1 MSSTSSQA
9 SSGTETGA
17 DGSITV
23 IAGATVSGLTING
36 VTQYVLG
43 SAVDTVVHGY
53 ENFQYG
59 PYSYV
64 PPTTGTQIVQSGGVA
79 DHTQILSDLYYQEG
93 GITALEA
100 PASQIVQ
107 NGGSAFDTTVQ
118 GAAVNAYV
126 GVGRYYDEELE
137 AYQTVE
143 SGGYVSGVQV
153 RNDALSTIAA
163 GGSATDTVIQ
173 GSSATFFLGDDS
185 NSWHYE
191 TLHFRAEQ
199 DVEGTSEDV
208 SVQSDGLLVVDGTV
222 RNATV
227 SNGGM
232 VIAHSGAILS
242 DISVS
247 SGGILQLDSGVS
259 LESPITVQTSAA
271 LIFTD
276 ISATGGTVSATV
288 IPDEDGVTGRL
299 EVFSG
304 TTMVKDIAVQGDFTS
319 PLYFTQAAAGNY
331 LEMGFGTPCYCPGT
345 LIATPQGERPVEDLE
360 IGDSVLTASGQVRPV
375 HWIGRRAYDPLFT
388 YGNRDILPILIR
400 AGALAEGLPR
410 RDLMISPLHAM
421 FIDGFLVPALHLVNG
436 TSIIQIERPE
446 TIRYIH
452 VELES
457 HDLLLAEGAPSESF
471 LDDGS
476 RGMFHNAEEYRTL
489 YPDLPDRAPRYCA
502 PRLEGGAELEAIHR
516 RLCSSAPARDDR
528 DLTGA
533 AA

>member
-23 IAGATVSGLTING
+23 VAGATVSGLTING

-53 ENFQYG
+53 TVSNSYG
-59 PYSYV
+59 EFL
-64 PPTTGTQIVQSGGVA
+64 PTSAGTQIVQSGGVA
-79 DHTQILSDLYYQEG
+79 DHTQILSEFYYQANG
-93 GITALEA
+93 WTPLDA
-100 PASQIVQ
+100 PANQIVQ
-107 NGGSAFDTTVQ
+107 NGGSAFDTTIQ
-118 GAAVNAYV
+118 GSAVDTTPGV
-126 GVGRYYDEELE
+126 GGRYYVEELK

-143 SGGYVSGVQV
+143 NGGYVSDVHVGG
-153 RNDALSTIAA
+153 DALSTIEA
-163 GGSATDTVIQ
+163 GGSATDTVLQ
-173 GSSATFFLGDDS
+173 GSSALFYLADDIT
-185 NSWHYE
+185 SWRYE
-191 TLHFRAEQ
+191 TLHFQAEQ

-247 SGGILQLDSGVS
+247 SGGVLQLDSGVS

-360 IGDSVLTASGQVRPV
+360 IGDPVLTASGQVRPV
-375 HWIGRRAYDPLFT
+375 HWIGRRAYDPLFA

-452 VELES
+452 VELEN

>member
-1 MSSTSSQA
+1 MSSTSSQV

-23 IAGATVSGLTING
+23 VGGATVSGLTING
-36 VTQYVLG
+36 VTEYVLG

-53 ENFQYG
+53 EILQYNPD
-59 PYSYV
+59 PYI

-79 DHTQILSDLYYQEG
+79 SHTQILSELFYQEG
-93 GITALEA
+93 NLQSEVA

-118 GAAVNAYV
+118 GAAENSYI
-126 GVGRYYDEELE
+126 GVGIYYDQELE

-153 RNDALSTIAA
+153 KNDALSTIAA
-163 GGSATDTVIQ
+163 GGSATNTVIQ
-173 GSSATFFLGDDS
+173 GSSGIFYLGNDDD
-185 NSWHYE
+185 WHYE
-191 TLHFRAEQ
+191 TLHFQAEQ
-199 DVEGTSEDV
+199 DVEGTSENV
-208 SVQSDGLLVVDGTV
+208 SIQSDGRLVVDGTV
-222 RNATV
+222 RDATV

-232 VIAHSGAILS
+232 MIAHSGAILS

-247 SGGILQLDSGVS
+247 SGGVLEIDSGVS
-259 LESPITVQTSAA
+259 LQDPITVQTSAA

-276 ISATGGTVSATV
+276 VGIKGATISAVV
-288 IPDEDGVTGRL
+288 VPDEGGATGSL
-299 EVFSG
+299 EIFSG

-345 LIATPQGERPVEDLE
+345 LIATPDGERPVEDLE
-360 IGDSVLTASGQVRPV
+360 IGDPVLTANGQIRPV
-375 HWIGRRAYDPLFT
+375 HWIGRRAYDPLFA
-388 YGNRDILPILIR
+388 YGNRDVLPILIR
-400 AGALAEGLPR
+400 AGALTNGLPR

-452 VELES
+452 IELES

-489 YPDLPDRAPRYCA
+489 YPDAPDQTPRYCA
-502 PRLEGGAELEAIHR
+502 PRIEGGDELEAIHR
-516 RLCSSAPARDDR
+516 RLCSSAPAHDDR
-528 DLTGA
+528 PPTGA

>member
-1 MSSTSSQA
+1 MSSTSSQT
-9 SSGTETGA
+9 SSGTETGT

-23 IAGATVSGLTING
+23 VAGATVSGLTING
-36 VTQYVLG
+36 VTEYVLG

-53 ENFQYG
+53 VDVQYG
-59 PYSYV
+59 PYV

-79 DHTQILSDLYYQEG
+79 DHTQILSEIYNQENSVS
-93 GITALEA
+93 TKEA

-107 NGGSAFDTTVQ
+107 NGGSAFDTTIQ

-143 SGGYVSGVQV
+143 SGGYVSGVHV
-153 RNDALSTIAA
+153 KSNAISTIAA
-163 GGSATDTVIQ
+163 GASATDTVIQ
-173 GSSATFFLGDDS
+173 GSSALFLLGSAGDP
-185 NSWHYE
+185 WYYK
-191 TLHFRAEQ
+191 TLHFQAEQ
-199 DVEGTSEDV
+199 DVEGTSENV
-208 SVQSDGLLVVDGTV
+208 SIQSDGLLVVDGTV

-227 SNGGM
+227 TNGGM
-232 VIAHSGAILS
+232 VIAHSGAVLS

-247 SGGILQLDSGVS
+247 SGGVLEIDSGVS
-259 LESPITVQTSAA
+259 LQNPITVQTSAA
-271 LIFTD
+271 FIFTD
-276 ISATGGTVSATV
+276 VGTRGAAISAVV
-288 IPDEDGVTGRL
+288 VPDEGGATGTL

-304 TTMVKDIAVQGDFTS
+304 TTMVKDIAVRGDFTS

-345 LIATPQGERPVEDLE
+345 LIATPDGERRVEDLE
-360 IGDSVLTASGQVRPV
+360 IGDAILTAHGAVRPV
-375 HWIGRRAYDPLFT
+375 HWIGRRAYDPLFA

-421 FIDGFLVPALHLVNG
+421 FIDGFLIPALHLVNG
-436 TSIIQIERPE
+436 ISILQIERPQ
-446 TIRYIH
+446 TIRYVH

-457 HDLLLAEGAPSESF
+457 HDLLVAEGAPSESF

-476 RGMFHNAEEYRTL
+476 RGMFHNADEYQIL
-489 YPDLPDRAPRYCA
+489 YPDLTAPPPQYCA
-502 PRLEGGAELEAIHR
+502 RRLEGGAELAAIHH
-516 RLCSSAPARDDR
+516 RLRIRALDHQDEAR
-528 DLTGA
+528 TNTA
-533 AA
+533 A

>member
-1 MSSTSSQA
+1 M
-9 SSGTETGA
+9 
-17 DGSITV
+17 
-23 IAGATVSGLTING
+23 
-36 VTQYVLG
+36 
-43 SAVDTVVHGY
+43 
-53 ENFQYG
+53 
-59 PYSYV
+59 
-64 PPTTGTQIVQSGGVA
+64 
-79 DHTQILSDLYYQEG
+79 
-93 GITALEA
+93 
-100 PASQIVQ
+100 
-107 NGGSAFDTTVQ
+107 
-118 GAAVNAYV
+118 
-126 GVGRYYDEELE
+126 
-137 AYQTVE
+137 
-143 SGGYVSGVQV
+143 
-153 RNDALSTIAA
+153 
-163 GGSATDTVIQ
+163 
-173 GSSATFFLGDDS
+173 
-185 NSWHYE
+185 
-191 TLHFRAEQ
+191 
-199 DVEGTSEDV
+199 EGTSEDV

-276 ISATGGTVSATV
+276 ISATGATVSATV
-288 IPDEDGVTGRL
+288 IPAEDGITGRL

-304 TTMVKDIAVQGDFTS
+304 TTMVKDITVQGDFTS

-345 LIATPQGERPVEDLE
+345 LIATPQGERPVEELE
-360 IGDSVLTASGQVRPV
+360 IGDPVLTAGDQVRPV
-375 HWIGRRAYDPLFT
+375 HWIGRRAYDPLFA
-388 YGNRDILPILIR
+388 YGNRDVLPIRIR

-421 FIDGFLVPALHLVNG
+421 FIDGFLIPALHLVNG
-436 TSIIQIERPE
+436 TSIIQIELPE

-476 RGMFHNAEEYRTL
+476 RGMFHNAEEYKTL
-489 YPDLPDRAPRYCA
+489 YPAMPSRMPQYCA
-502 PRLEGGAELEAIHR
+502 PRLEGGAELVAIHT
-516 RLCSSAPARDDR
+516 RLRNILPSHDHGSLPDAVA
-528 DLTGA
+528 
-533 AA
+533 